1 MDAKLAVMIDD
12 RVMELEEAA
21 STMITR
27 AEHRECMTSCIA
39 AVRKIYEGDIAHME
53 DALRKCGYF

>member
-1 MDAKLAVMIDD
+1 MCRKKLDD
-12 RVMELEEAA
+12 GMTFE
-21 STMITR
+21 SYDI
-27 AEHRECMTSCIA
+27 MTSCIA